1 MSNTTNPPDIQ
12 KVNFLTYKPQ
22 DPSPESFN
30 YASSFCKEELG
41 SIGQIIITT
50 TSTINIINHI
60 NSHPDQS
67 LIELRRAFHMAANL
81 TARYKDLK
89 GEYEKLSVSFHDLQY
104 EHNCSNSQHET
115 EI

>member
-1 MSNTTNPPDIQ
+1 MSNTTDSPEVQ
-12 KVNFLTYKPQ
+12 KVNFVTYKHQ

-30 YASSFCKEELG
+30 YASSLCKEEFG
-41 SIGQIIITT
+41 GIGQVIITT
-50 TSTINIINHI
+50 NTTSNVINYL

-89 GEYEKLSVSFHDLQY
+89 SDYD
-104 EHNCSNSQHET
+104 
-115 EI
+115 